1 MIKILLLGLIVLF
14 PLTCADANQ
23 PKASNNSSDDI
34 LSKMTL
40 EKPTNPVICISTEK
54 GNMYLEMFP
63 DVAPEHVKSMLA
75 LIKKGFY
82 DGLIFHRVVPGFVI
96 QGGCPKGTGTG
107 DAGYKLK
114 AEFNSRKHLKG
125 TLAMARAGHPDSA
138 GSQFYICLDESP
150 HLDGQYTVFG
160 QLRLGH
166 DVPENVTQG
175 DKMKITIIRD
185 ILN

>member
-1 MIKILLLGLIVLF
+1 VIKILLLGLIVLF

-23 PKASNNSSDDI
+23 PNASNNSNDDI

-54 GNMYLEMFP
+54 GNMYLELFP

-114 AEFNSRKHLKG
+114 AISDL
-125 TLAMARAGHPDSA
+125 L
-138 GSQFYICLDESP
+138 
-150 HLDGQYTVFG
+150 
-160 QLRLGH
+160 
-166 DVPENVTQG
+166 
-175 DKMKITIIRD
+175 
-185 ILN
+185 